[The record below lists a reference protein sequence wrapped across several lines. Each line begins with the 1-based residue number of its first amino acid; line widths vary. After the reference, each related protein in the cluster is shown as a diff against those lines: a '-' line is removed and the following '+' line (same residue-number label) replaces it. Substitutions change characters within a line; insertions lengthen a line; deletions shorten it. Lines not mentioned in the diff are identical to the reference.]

1 VSERGALW
9 LYAAAFT
16 LLLAAAVVLVVAS
29 RGFLNSLRLL
39 WFSAVLSIG
48 AIAASVLSLVLPRVF
63 PRRG

>member
-1 VSERGALW
+1 VTERGALW

-16 LLLAAAVVLVVAS
+16 LLVVAGAVFVVAS

-39 WFSAVLSIG
+39 WFSAGLSVA
-48 AIAASVLSLVLPRVF
+48 AILASLSSLFLPRVF